1 MILGVITDFLHKP
14 YNSIEDP
21 LDLWFHNL
29 TSGSV
34 VPAFSVGYSVGMA
47 KSMATLGI
55 LYAVER
61 LGLADE
67 ELLSIGAELAAVLAL
82 KAMCDPGTNM
92 EDQVEKSIG

>member
-1 MILGVITDFLHKP
+1 
-14 YNSIEDP
+14 
-21 LDLWFHNL
+21 
-29 TSGSV
+29 
-34 VPAFSVGYSVGMA
+34 MA